1 MAKYLAFFVFVLF
14 LSSNVFT
21 QSDFRITQEF
31 KSRQRSFEIAIE
43 YAKTPDELDQIEK
56 EIEEFKSEFK
66 GNKELLNRALYPSN
80 FDASF
85 KTLESKIDYSRKKVD
100 EISNLNTQVTTL
112 QTNFEQVS
120 DELAKLTEEIN
131 ALRNTNVKLMSE
143 LRSMKSGFGKTKA
156 KIDSLNKVIF
166 GLRQGIAQRDT
177 LIKEI
182 MDNIFMSAEHKLE
195 SLDDAELKG
204 IKTKLKSTGLIDN
217 ISNLVSD
224 NIDFLNASVLTSDDL
239 NVLKNEYGQF
249 QDRWQHFGPKL
260 FSIYSADPENKDK
273 LAQIDTQIVNWNKSI
288 DKAVFRAIHEEF
300 KTNNINMPFFSN
312 GKEFESTIIA
322 YIERKIDNA
331 NKLGVNDDNEFI
343 FFSENVWNDIIKT
356 KWATILLNNNL
367 VSKEQLNNID
377 KKIDEWKHS
386 LGGSKSI
393 FIYGIIVLLALIIL
407 VTVYIIY
414 KKNKKLDEINQLN
427 EIKVEIP
434 KKNNDEKSVQDVYDD
449 LADNFEDDIDDEN
462 NLDKK

>member
-1 MAKYLAFFVFVLF
+1 
-14 LSSNVFT
+14 
-21 QSDFRITQEF
+21 
-31 KSRQRSFEIAIE
+31 
-43 YAKTPDELDQIEK
+43 
-56 EIEEFKSEFK
+56 
-66 GNKELLNRALYPSN
+66 
-80 FDASF
+80 
-85 KTLESKIDYSRKKVD
+85 
-100 EISNLNTQVTTL
+100 
-112 QTNFEQVS
+112 
-120 DELAKLTEEIN
+120 
-131 ALRNTNVKLMSE
+131 
-143 LRSMKSGFGKTKA
+143 
-156 KIDSLNKVIF
+156 
-166 GLRQGIAQRDT
+166 
-177 LIKEI
+177 
-182 MDNIFMSAEHKLE
+182 
-195 SLDDAELKG
+195 
-204 IKTKLKSTGLIDN
+204 
-217 ISNLVSD
+217 
-224 NIDFLNASVLTSDDL
+224 
-239 NVLKNEYGQF
+239 
-249 QDRWQHFGPKL
+249 
-260 FSIYSADPENKDK
+260 
-273 LAQIDTQIVNWNKSI
+273 
-288 DKAVFRAIHEEF
+288 
-300 KTNNINMPFFSN
+300 MPFFSN